1 MRTSILFYPI
11 AHKRNN
17 KRHGSFALERTD
29 LIKSCSAMYTG
40 INLEAKVS
48 EVKLV
53 PCVSFLRSY
62 FL

>member
-1 MRTSILFYPI
+1 MRTNILFYPI

-17 KRHGSFALERTD
+17 NKRHGAFALEWTG

-53 PCVSFLRSY
+53 PCVSY